1 MVSGG
6 NKMSLMH
13 WYRQITDNKKE
24 LVKQLKNLE
33 EENRILREE
42 VRALKELLYGIEL
55 QYTANILKR

>member
-42 VRALKELLYGIEL
+42 VRTLKELLYGIEL
-55 QYTANILKR
+55 EYTANILKK

>member
-1 MVSGG
+1 
-6 NKMSLMH
+6 MSLMH

-24 LVKQLKNLE
+24 LVKQLKKLE
-33 EENRILREE
+33 EENHILREE

>member
-1 MVSGG
+1 MVGG
-6 NKMSLMH
+6 VNKMSLMH

-24 LVKQLKNLE
+24 LVKQLKKLE
-33 EENRILREE
+33 EENHILREE